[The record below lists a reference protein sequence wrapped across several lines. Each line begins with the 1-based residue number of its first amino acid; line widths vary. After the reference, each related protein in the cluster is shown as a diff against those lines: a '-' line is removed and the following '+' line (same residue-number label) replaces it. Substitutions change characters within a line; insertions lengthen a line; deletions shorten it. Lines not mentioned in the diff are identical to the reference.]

1 MPEEVAEAE
10 RGREPSELA
19 APGSGGA
26 GVACGE
32 GVPVPEDECGASESH
47 EEEVVGGEAG
57 EVWHLQ
63 WTQQHQRWGPRGT

>member
-1 MPEEVAEAE
+1 VPQEVAEAE
-10 RGREPSELA
+10 RGREPSEFA
-19 APGSGGA
+19 ATGSGGA

-32 GVPVPEDECGASESH
+32 GVPVPEDERGPSEPH

-63 WTQQHQRWGPRGT
+63 WTQQQRWNPGGT